1 VSRPRVGV
9 IAYGLAPGR
18 VDGWGTGAAA
28 VPTSYLEALR
38 RAGARALVISAPED
52 DLPEAILRSFD
63 GLLLIGGGDVD
74 PARFGQARHQTVYG
88 VEPER
93 DVLELDLLREADRR
107 HLPVLAICRGLQVMN
122 VAFGGTLHQHLP
134 DVPGLDQ
141 HRVPPGQDR
150 LVHDVKVAES
160 SRLHDACGQ
169 TTLEAASSH
178 HQGIDRL
185 GDGLLPVAWT
195 GDGLVEAIE
204 RPEGWLVAVQWHPE
218 ETASEDASQQALFDA
233 FAEAARAS
241 AAG

>member
-1 VSRPRVGV
+1 VV
-9 IAYGLAPGR
+9 
-18 VDGWGTGAAA
+18 
-28 VPTSYLEALR
+28 
-38 RAGARALVISAPED
+38 
-52 DLPEAILRSFD
+52 
-63 GLLLIGGGDVD
+63 
-74 PARFGQARHQTVYG
+74 
-88 VEPER
+88 
-93 DVLELDLLREADRR
+93 
-107 HLPVLAICRGLQVMN
+107 N

-141 HRVPPGQDR
+141 HWLAPGQDR
-150 LVHDVKVAES
+150 FMHDVKVAES

-233 FAEAARAS
+233 FAEAARAC

>member
-1 VSRPRVGV
+1 VSRPLVGV
-9 IAYGLAPGR
+9 IAYGLPPGR

-28 VPTSYLEALR
+28 VPSSYLEALR
-38 RAGARALVISAPED
+38 RGGARALVISAPQDEA
-52 DLPEAILRSFD
+52 PEEILRSFD
-63 GLLLIGGGDVD
+63 GLMLIGGGDMD
-74 PARFGQARHQTVYG
+74 PSRFGQTRHPAVYG

-93 DVLELDLLREADRR
+93 DVLELDLLGEADRR
-107 HLPVLAICRGLQVMN
+107 HLPVLAICRGLQVVN

-134 DVPGLDQ
+134 DVPRLDG
-141 HRVPPGQDR
+141 HRVAPGHDR
-150 LVHDVKVAES
+150 LIHDVKVAES
-160 SRLHDACGQ
+160 SRLHDACRQ

-218 ETASEDASQQALFDA
+218 ETAAADPSQQALFDA
-233 FAEAARAS
+233 FAEAARALPP
-241 AAG
+241 G